1 MEENNDLK
9 FETFSI
15 HTAKYQTLLTKKFIN
30 RKTWQPADIKM
41 VYSAIP
47 GTVKQIFIK
56 TGKKVEAGEIM
67 LELEAMKMYNKILAP
82 VSGTIKAINIKV
94 GERIPKDFL
103 MVEFK

>member
-9 FETFSI
+9 LESFSI
-15 HTAKYQTLLTKKFIN
+15 HTAKYNTLLTKKFKN
-30 RKTWQPADIKM
+30 RVMWQPTDLKM

-47 GTVKQIFIK
+47 GTVRQIFIK

-82 VSGTIKAINIKV
+82 VSGTIKAINIKT
-94 GERIPKDFL
+94 GERVPKNFL